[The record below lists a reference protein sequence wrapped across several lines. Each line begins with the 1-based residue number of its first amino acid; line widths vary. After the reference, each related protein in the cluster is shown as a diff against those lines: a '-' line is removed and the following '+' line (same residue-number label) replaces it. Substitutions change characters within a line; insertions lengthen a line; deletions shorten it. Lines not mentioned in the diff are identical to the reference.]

1 MSACKK
7 KGMRYDKREALK
19 ITSRQ
24 FHALTISL
32 EIIETEAG
40 IQTRAE
46 STRAVEMKREVDA
59 AALS

>member
-1 MSACKK
+1 
-7 KGMRYDKREALK
+7 MRYDKREALK